1 MAYSTPHTPHTPSAP
16 LNQTPRQSGISGM
29 GGVKSASLLVLGAIL
44 LAGCASPAPST
55 PALPRAGTET
65 VIAPAAP
72 LPPPKPPLTWDEV
85 KRLVKE
91 KKTVDEIVAE
101 ARVRGGDLDLPPGK
115 VLELT
120 RQGLPVA
127 VLDGIYALRQ
137 SARETDC
144 ASRLLQREQELGR
157 DVQQREAQIFQQGYQ
172 QGTLVC
178 RDPFYGPFPRWPYR
192 RW

>member
-1 MAYSTPHTPHTPSAP
+1 MADSTPLSK
-16 LNQTPRQSGISGM
+16 TPRQSGISRGCAA
-29 GGVKSASLLVLGAIL
+29 KAAPLLVLGVVL

-65 VIAPAAP
+65 VIAPAP
-72 LPPPKPPLTWDEV
+72 PPVPPKPPMTWDEV
-85 KRLVKE
+85 KQRVKE
-91 KKTVDEIVAE
+91 KKSVDEIVGE
-101 ARVRGGDLDLPPGK
+101 ARVRGGDLDLPPAK

-127 VLDGIYALRQ
+127 VLEGIYALRQ

-178 RDPFYGPFPRWPYR
+178 RDPFYGPPFPRWPYR

>member
-1 MAYSTPHTPHTPSAP
+1 MAVRHP
-16 LNQTPRQSGISGM
+16 LPGTPRQSGISRRYA
-29 GGVKSASLLVLGAIL
+29 VKAAPVLILASAL
-44 LAGCASPAPST
+44 LAGCTSPG
-55 PALPRAGTET
+55 PAGPPLPRAGTET

-72 LPPPKPPLTWDEV
+72 LPPPKPPLTWEEV

-101 ARVRGGDLDLPPGK
+101 ARVRGGDLDLPPAK

-137 SARETDC
+137 SAKETDC
-144 ASRLLQREQELGR
+144 ATRFLQREQDINRDAQKRQELS
-157 DVQQREAQIFQQGYQ
+157 FQQGYQ
-172 QGTLVC
+172 QGSMAC
-178 RDPFYGPFPRWPYR
+178 RDPFYSPFPRWPYR